1 MKSSYLF
8 PAATAL
14 VGFSI
19 AWLAK
24 PDASPAPAPVV
35 GQAGETAPRKPVRAA
50 SDNRSS
56 SADGKRPKDVK
67 ASDFPLADQADQG
80 PKTRDEAKMLRLTE
94 ALGLSLDQQGALIQL
109 IEKVQASAS
118 GTVPVI
124 EDLTARGTAIQE
136 GLAKLLT
143 PEQLAKFEEI
153 RLRERENRIE
163 VRSQQMLMAAI
174 DEIDLSPEQREEVL
188 NRLRQ
193 KSKAELQAIPA
204 AATLLFDKSLLP
216 TNGRELSADGILLLA
231 KMGEEPPV
239 GEPTV
244 VHQMFLDRRRGE
256 LEELLKC
263 FDGILTPGQ
272 MGQYQAALAETRA
285 IVEKL
290 PVKSASR
297 TAPQPE
303 PQPESQPT
311 TQPDPDVAGQG
322 AGIIREPEDDSEDE
336 PEEVSEEDADMGD
349 EEE

>member
-1 MKSSYLF
+1 MKSTYLL
-8 PAATAL
+8 PVATAFI
-14 VGFSI
+14 GFSI

-24 PDASPAPAPVV
+24 PDATPAPSAVKV
-35 GQAGETAPRKPVRAA
+35 GETAPRKPVRAA
-50 SDNRSS
+50 PGNRPSDAASQRS
-56 SADGKRPKDVK
+56 KQVK

-109 IEKVQASAS
+109 IEKVQASTNA
-118 GTVPVI
+118 TAPVI
-124 EDLTARGTAIQE
+124 EDLTARGKAIQE

-143 PEQLAKFEEI
+143 PDQLAKFEEL

-163 VRSQQMLMAAI
+163 VRSQKMLTAAI

-188 NRLRQ
+188 NRLRE

-231 KMGEEPPV
+231 KMSEDPPV
-239 GEPTV
+239 GEPMA
-244 VHQMFLDRRRGE
+244 VHQQFLDRKRGE

-285 IVEKL
+285 IIDKL
-290 PVKSASR
+290 PEKP
-297 TAPQPE
+297 APQGADARATSQPKPVRVDPGPVE
-303 PQPESQPT
+303 IPESEEE
-311 TQPDPDVAGQG
+311 A
-322 AGIIREPEDDSEDE
+322 ED
-336 PEEVSEEDADMGD
+336 VSEADADMG
-349 EEE
+349 EEEE

>member
-1 MKSSYLF
+1 MKSSYLL

-14 VGFSI
+14 LGFSI

-24 PDASPAPAPVV
+24 PDATPAPPAVRV
-35 GQAGETAPRKPVRAA
+35 EEAGSHKPVRTAPG
-50 SDNRSS
+50 NRPSTANS
-56 SADGKRPKDVK
+56 KKLTEVK

-109 IEKVQASAS
+109 IEKNQATGD
-118 GTVPVI
+118 GTAPVI
-124 EDLTARGTAIQE
+124 EDLTARGKAIQE

-143 PEQLAKFEEI
+143 PEQLAKFEEL

-163 VRSQQMLMAAI
+163 VRSQKMLMAAI

-231 KMGEEPPV
+231 KMSEDPPV
-239 GEPTV
+239 GEPAA
-244 VHQMFLDRRRGE
+244 VHQKFLDRQRGE
-256 LEELLKC
+256 LEELLQC
-263 FDGILTPGQ
+263 FDGVLTPGQ

-285 IVEKL
+285 IMDKL
-290 PVKSASR
+290 PERAAARAASR
-297 TAPQPE
+297 AAAQPK
-303 PQPESQPT
+303 PAKVDQHPVVIPES
-311 TQPDPDVAGQG
+311 DGDA
-322 AGIIREPEDDSEDE
+322 ED
-336 PEEVSEEDADMGD
+336 VSEKDADMG
-349 EEE
+349 EEEE

>member
-1 MKSSYLF
+1 MKSTYLL

-24 PDASPAPAPVV
+24 PDASPAPAGVKV
-35 GQAGETAPRKPVRAA
+35 EDTASHKPVRTAP
-50 SDNRSS
+50 DNRSS
-56 SADGKRPKDVK
+56 AAGSKPLKEVK

-109 IEKVQASAS
+109 IEKVQATAN

-124 EDLTARGTAIQE
+124 EDLTSRGKAIQE

-143 PEQLAKFEEI
+143 PEQLTKFEEL

-163 VRSQQMLMAAI
+163 VRSQKMLTAAI

-231 KMGEEPPV
+231 KMSEDPPV
-239 GEPTV
+239 GEPMV
-244 VHQMFLDRRRGE
+244 VHQKFLDRQRGE
-256 LEELLKC
+256 LEEILKC

-272 MGQYQAALAETRA
+272 MGQYQAAIAENRA
-285 IVEKL
+285 ILDKL
-290 PVKSASR
+290 PEKAAARSAAR
-297 TAPQPE
+297 AT
-303 PQPESQPT
+303 SQPR
-311 TQPDPDVAGQG
+311 PARIDPGPVV
-322 AGIIREPEDDSEDE
+322 IPETEGDAED
-336 PEEVSEEDADMGD
+336 VSEEDADMGD